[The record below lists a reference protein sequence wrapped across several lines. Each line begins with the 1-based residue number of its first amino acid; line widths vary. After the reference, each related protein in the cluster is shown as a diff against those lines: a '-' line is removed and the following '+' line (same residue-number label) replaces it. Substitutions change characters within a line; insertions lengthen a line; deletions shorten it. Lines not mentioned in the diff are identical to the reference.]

1 MLKEK
6 TKISSL
12 CYNAMFKAV
21 FYNNKYMLS
30 RLVQAIL
37 DYLELD
43 INVIN
48 KELDIKNNEL
58 SLNNIHNKALICD
71 YYIKIND
78 VLELNIEVNKRYYPG
93 LEERNIAYCF
103 KIYGDHF
110 RSGDK
115 YNKFKQ
121 YLLFQINFNN
131 YKNPDREVVNEFYI
145 IDTKNHK
152 NYLTKNVCFINVD
165 IEECFKMIYNED
177 KRKEM
182 SDLFKFGAL
191 LKTTYLEDISYILEK
206 VGINMEEKNKFMN
219 DVVEKSKDEEILTS
233 MKFED
238 SLDYRFELVEEDALK
253 RGLEQGLVQGLEQKT
268 NETIIAMY
276 AKNMSIEDMTDIT
289 GKSKEEIKKIIN
301 SLNNE

>member
-1 MLKEK
+1 METK
-6 TKISSL
+6 TKIASL

-21 FYNNKYMLS
+21 FSNNKYMLS
-30 RLVQAIL
+30 RLVQSIL
-37 DYLELD
+37 DYLEID
-43 INVIN
+43 INVMN

-78 VLELNIEVNKRYYPG
+78 VLELNIEINKRHYPG

-131 YKNPDREVVNEFYI
+131 YKNPDNEVVKEFYI
-145 IDTKNHK
+145 IDTNNPK
-152 NYLTKNVCFINVD
+152 NYLTKNVCFINID

-177 KRKEM
+177 KLKEM

-206 VGINMEEKNKFMN
+206 VGIDMEEKDKFLT
-219 DVVEKSKDEEILTS
+219 DVVEKSKDETILTN

-238 SLDYRFELVEEDALK
+238 SLDYRFDLVEEDALK
-253 RGLEQGLVQGLEQKT
+253 RGMEQKT
-268 NETIIAMY
+268 KDVILSMIDNNIDNDTI
-276 AKNMSIEDMTDIT
+276 
-289 GKSKEEIKKIIN
+289 SKVTNKTIEEIKEIIN
-301 SLNNE
+301 SNKE

>member
-1 MLKEK
+1 MIKEK

-21 FYNNKYMLS
+21 FSNNKYMLS

-37 DYLELD
+37 NYLEID
-43 INVIN
+43 INVMD

-58 SLNNIHNKALICD
+58 SLNNVHNKSLICD

-78 VLELNIEVNKRYYPG
+78 ILELNIEVNKRHYPG

-131 YKNPDREVVNEFYI
+131 YKNPNNEIVKEFYI
-145 IDTKNHK
+145 IDTKNPK
-152 NYLTKNVCFINVD
+152 NYLTKNVCFINID

-177 KRKEM
+177 KLKEM

-206 VGINMEEKNKFMN
+206 VGIDMEEKNKFL
-219 DVVEKSKDEEILTS
+219 DDIVEKSKDEDILTS

-238 SLDYRFELVEEDALK
+238 SLDYRFDLVEEDALK
-253 RGLEQGLVQGLEQKT
+253 RGLEKGLEQGLEQKT
-268 NETIIAMY
+268 KETIIAMF
-276 AKNMSIEDMTDIT
+276 KNKIDMNTISKVTDKSIN
-289 GKSKEEIKKIIN
+289 EIKKI
-301 SLNNE
+301 LNLYKE

>member
-1 MLKEK
+1 MEQK
-6 TKISSL
+6 TKIANL

-37 DYLELD
+37 DYLEID
-43 INVIN
+43 IDVMN

-58 SLNNIHNKALICD
+58 SLNNIHNKSLICD

-78 VLELNIEVNKRYYPG
+78 ALELNIEINKRHYPG

-131 YKNPDREVVNEFYI
+131 YKNPDNEVVKEFYI
-145 IDTKNHK
+145 IDTKNPQ
-152 NYLTKNVCFINVD
+152 NYLTKNVCFINID
-165 IEECFKMIYNED
+165 IEESLKMIYNED
-177 KRKEM
+177 KLKEM
-182 SDLFKFGAL
+182 SDLLKFGAL

-206 VGINMEEKNKFMN
+206 VGIDMKEKNKFLD
-219 DVVEKSKDEEILTS
+219 DVVEKSRDEAILTN

-238 SLDYRFELVEEDALK
+238 SLDYRFDLIEEDALQ
-253 RGLEQGLVQGLEQKT
+253 RGMEQKT
-268 NETIIAMY
+268 KETILSMH
-276 AKNMSIEDMTDIT
+276 KNNIDIEIISKVTNKSII
-289 GKSKEEIKKIIN
+289 EIKEIIDSN
-301 SLNNE
+301 KE